1 MDFLKWLF
9 VEIIRDTVIGWM
21 NDRLATHANRQRPG
35 DPAPTSVHVGWLSKA
50 LGPVLSLLMTAL
62 AVVVWLGILNGAM
75 ADNVWISA
83 VFFSVIA
90 VLFWLGS
97 YDALIRRIEWDDRK
111 VRFRR
116 WNSDH
121 TVSWSDIVELQEKS
135 FPPHMR
141 IAFRDGSGFGFSETM
156 NGSRYFMR
164 MLERRLS
171 PKAPEP
177 GNKRRKRRQRAK

>member
-1 MDFLKWLF
+1 
-9 VEIIRDTVIGWM
+9 
-21 NDRLATHANRQRPG
+21 
-35 DPAPTSVHVGWLSKA
+35 
-50 LGPVLSLLMTAL
+50 
-62 AVVVWLGILNGAM
+62 
-75 ADNVWISA
+75 
-83 VFFSVIA
+83 
-90 VLFWLGS
+90 LFWLGS